1 MDSRLS
7 PPPFTSDLS
16 RLERIL
22 VLCWLPIHLALL
34 PWLLNGLGRRGLLT
48 EPTANFLYYA
58 IGFVYMLLVAFRFL
72 RRDFDPLAD
81 RPLFVAGTVSAS
93 YLMML
98 ALNGLVGFLILQALP
113 DAENPNNAAV
123 TGLVVEHFGIMKAT
137 LVFLG
142 PLVEEMMFRAGLF
155 GLFRKRSRAL
165 AYAVSMLSFALYHVW
180 AYALQDPV
188 YWLYLLQYLPAGWL
202 LCRCYERTNSIW
214 GSTFFHMMV
223 NGVAVSTISALQ
235 ELM

>member
-1 MDSRLS
+1 MNRQGNL
-7 PPPFTSDLS
+7 PPFTSDLS
-16 RLERIL
+16 RRERIL
-22 VLCWLPIHLALL
+22 VLCWIPMHLVLL

-48 EPTANFLYYA
+48 QPTTNFLYYA
-58 IGFVYMLLVAFRFL
+58 VGFVYMILVAFRFL

-81 RPLFVAGTVSAS
+81 RPFHVLGTVSAS

-113 DAENPNNAAV
+113 ETENPNNAAIA
-123 TGLVVEHFGIMKAT
+123 GLVVDHFGVMKAT

-155 GLFRKRSRAL
+155 GLFRKKSRAL

-180 AYALQDPV
+180 AYALQDPI

-223 NGVAVSTISALQ
+223 NGIAVSTISALQ

>member
-1 MDSRLS
+1 M
-7 PPPFTSDLS
+7 PPPAFTSALS
-16 RLERIL
+16 RREMLL
-22 VLCWLPIHLALL
+22 VLGWIPMHFVLL
-34 PWLLNGLGRRGLLT
+34 PELFNALGARGMIT

-58 IGFVYMLLVAFRFL
+58 LGFVYMVTVAFRFL

-81 RPLFVAGTVSAS
+81 RPFHVLGTVSAS

-113 DAENPNNAAV
+113 ETENPNNAAIA
-123 TGLVVEHFGIMKAT
+123 GLVVDHFGVMKAT

-155 GLFRKRSRAL
+155 GLFRKKSRAL

-180 AYALQDPV
+180 AYALQDPI

-214 GSTFFHMMV
+214 GSTFFHMTV
-223 NGVAVSTISALQ
+223 NGIAVSTLNALQ

>member
-1 MDSRLS
+1 MNRQGNL
-7 PPPFTSDLS
+7 PPFTSDLS
-16 RLERIL
+16 RRERIL
-22 VLCWLPIHLALL
+22 VLCWIPMHLVLL

-48 EPTANFLYYA
+48 QPTANFLYYA
-58 IGFVYMLLVAFRFL
+58 VGFVYMILVAFRFL

-81 RPLFVAGTVSAS
+81 RPFHVLGTVSAS

-113 DAENPNNAAV
+113 ETENPNNAAIA
-123 TGLVVEHFGIMKAT
+123 GLVVDHFGVMKAT

-155 GLFRKRSRAL
+155 GLFRKKSRAL

-180 AYALQDPV
+180 AYALQDPI

-214 GSTFFHMMV
+214 GSTFFHMTV
-223 NGVAVSTISALQ
+223 NGVAVSTLNALQ